1 MEIRPLTPTEQKYTY
16 AQSMQIE
23 GQTGTI
29 GHLRGD
35 FATTGYGFYTTWF
48 DTRPQWKTDEFKADL
63 DTVINALRE
72 DKGLLHN
79 RYDMGAFARKYP
91 ESAMQGNYCTE
102 YGFRVDTGKH
112 AFLFRCNPTKGDYNF
127 YCYCYVKEWLNQ
139 HKRHASPH
147 LFLITEK
154 EDRILLSSYEIP
166 NGEDKNTFSYE
177 FMKEVEY
184 IELKKS
190 KKFTPALYYER
201 NGVWEGGS
209 TSQFSPV
216 MIFKL
221 WEKFSDTCLEVFES
235 MEVNGK
241 RTFGYDVPIIYKRV

>member
-1 MEIRPLTPTEQKYTY
+1 MTKIEEFVKLITGRFDNKEQFDAMKKAGKTYPY
-16 AQSMQIE
+16 AQHVNTVCNDKIKNLPADFKGMFIVEESYYENE
-23 GQTGTI
+23 G
-29 GHLRGD
+29 
-35 FATTGYGFYTTWF
+35 
-48 DTRPQWKTDEFKADL
+48 
-63 DTVINALRE
+63 
-72 DKGLLHN
+72 
-79 RYDMGAFARKYP
+79 
-91 ESAMQGNYCTE
+91 
-102 YGFRVDTGKH
+102 
-112 AFLFRCNPTKGDYNF
+112 
-127 YCYCYVKEWLNQ
+127 
-139 HKRHASPH
+139 KRHASPH

-241 RTFGYDVPIIYKRV
+241 RTFGYDVPIVYKSCLLYTSPSPRDA

>member
-1 MEIRPLTPTEQKYTY
+1 MTKIEEFVKLITGRFDNKEQFDAMKKAGKTYPY
-16 AQSMQIE
+16 AQHVNTVCNDKIKNLPADFKGMFIVEESYYENE
-23 GQTGTI
+23 G
-29 GHLRGD
+29 
-35 FATTGYGFYTTWF
+35 
-48 DTRPQWKTDEFKADL
+48 K
-63 DTVINALRE
+63 
-72 DKGLLHN
+72 
-79 RYDMGAFARKYP
+79 
-91 ESAMQGNYCTE
+91 C
-102 YGFRVDTGKH
+102 
-112 AFLFRCNPTKGDYNF
+112 
-127 YCYCYVKEWLNQ
+127 
-139 HKRHASPH
+139 HASPH

-241 RTFGYDVPIIYKRV
+241 ITFGYYFPINYNRV

>member
-1 MEIRPLTPTEQKYTY
+1 MERVYKYYYFIIR
-16 AQSMQIE
+16 
-23 GQTGTI
+23 
-29 GHLRGD
+29 
-35 FATTGYGFYTTWF
+35 
-48 DTRPQWKTDEFKADL
+48 
-63 DTVINALRE
+63 
-72 DKGLLHN
+72 
-79 RYDMGAFARKYP
+79 
-91 ESAMQGNYCTE
+91 
-102 YGFRVDTGKH
+102 
-112 AFLFRCNPTKGDYNF
+112 
-127 YCYCYVKEWLNQ
+127 
-139 HKRHASPH
+139 
-147 LFLITEK
+147 
-154 EDRILLSSYEIP
+154 
-166 NGEDKNTFSYE
+166 
-177 FMKEVEY
+177 EVEY